1 MLSDCKPCLSSAV
14 GCWESFGP
22 YSPYK
27 VDLSPESR
35 SLGCMRPATMSRQNR
50 NQQGEL
56 TYPHFALIYI
66 DRDGNLCHE
75 ASRSI
80 ADSRETILSPRVT
93 NEFLRAVARSRDSDQ
108 SHSQLEPGPQTAT
121 RSILPS
127 EQPALLAQISHT
139 PHVQPALW
147 PGQQEPWPT
156 QVQQRRK
163 KPWNE
168 ELSLGNQKTTI
179 SVRDTDLLRGYYEKV
194 FQNLQQTNCRVIAK
208 AYVKLVEPRKQVN
221 YPYNGRKIVA
231 GRTQQLEPD
240 ATKPPWWPTGV
251 SHREPDHLPK
261 IERIRLLVHI
271 LCELRISNGVTA
283 RRLKEAEQSIRRQI
297 SPAERLQLLD
307 ELYEVREAEEKFL
320 DGATDGTNTV
330 SILRANLPDTVE
342 APVGQGERSRKST
355 PTEEDA
361 SRQPNKET
369 ASIRCGPL
377 RSSNIQQPLLAASVE
392 MPTNIPPSPRVAAPT
407 PSQYIHQE
415 LPIHPGF
422 EHTLPLSPQDLKRKR
437 AFVEVGPSASD
448 SSAPVPYYPSVFVG
462 SQPFLPEGYDSLQGL
477 QRPGLPVTDTEQPG
491 PETFGENMDIYGFP
505 YYDN

>member
-1 MLSDCKPCLSSAV
+1 L
-14 GCWESFGP
+14 
-22 YSPYK
+22 
-27 VDLSPESR
+27 
-35 SLGCMRPATMSRQNR
+35 
-50 NQQGEL
+50 L
-56 TYPHFALIYI
+56 T
-66 DRDGNLCHE
+66 C
-75 ASRSI
+75 
-80 ADSRETILSPRVT
+80 
-93 NEFLRAVARSRDSDQ
+93 
-108 SHSQLEPGPQTAT
+108 
-121 RSILPS
+121 
-127 EQPALLAQISHT
+127 
-139 PHVQPALW
+139 
-147 PGQQEPWPT
+147 
-156 QVQQRRK
+156 
-163 KPWNE
+163 
-168 ELSLGNQKTTI
+168 QK
-179 SVRDTDLLRGYYEKV
+179 
-194 FQNLQQTNCRVIAK
+194 
-208 AYVKLVEPRKQVN
+208 
-221 YPYNGRKIVA
+221 
-231 GRTQQLEPD
+231 
-240 ATKPPWWPTGV
+240 
-251 SHREPDHLPK
+251 
-261 IERIRLLVHI
+261 ERIRLLVHI

-320 DGATDGTNTV
+320 DGATGTCPCRVVYWSPGNWLAADGTNTV

-369 ASIRCGPL
+369 ASILCGPL

-505 YYDN
+505 YYDNWANATSPLISWPTRKIYVLLWVSLYPYPTAHLGNSAEYAKSIEAVKQTLFHGKSPVKFNLISFRRCALEFLVTSTASNSHWDTCRYIH